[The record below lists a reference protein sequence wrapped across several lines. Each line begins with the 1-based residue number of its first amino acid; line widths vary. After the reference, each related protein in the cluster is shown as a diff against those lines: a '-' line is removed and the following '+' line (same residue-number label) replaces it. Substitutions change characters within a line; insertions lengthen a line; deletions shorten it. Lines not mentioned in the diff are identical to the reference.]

1 MATGGIAFK
10 PDISDVIAVIYELK
24 GNMTQISKKFDV
36 RKETMYNVLYAN
48 PEALKALEDVRTYK
62 KHDFIDLAEHVTF
75 YNMTRYENNPGLAQ
89 RAADKVLD
97 KLGHLRG
104 WKEDE
109 SGNKDL
115 SPKQNEID
123 LKHELML
130 LKDENRKLKELNA
143 DKP

>member
-1 MATGGIAFK
+1 MVMGKLFS
-10 PDISDVIAVIYELK
+10 PDISDVIAVI
-24 GNMTQISKKFDV
+24 SKKKGV
-36 RKETMYNVLYAN
+36 ITNVAKHYEVHPETIYDYCYRN
-48 PEALKALEDVRTYK
+48 PEAFKALESVRAYK

-75 YNMTRYENNPGLAQ
+75 YNMTRYEDNPGLAQ

-109 SGNKDL
+109 SGNKDS

-123 LKHELML
+123 LKHENML
-130 LKDENRKLKELNA
+130 QA
-143 DKP
+143 DKIFKLEALLANKS

>member
-75 YNMTRYENNPGLAQ
+75 YNMTRYEESPGLAQ

-97 KLGHLRG
+97 KIGHLRG

-123 LKHELML
+123 LKHENML
-130 LKDENRKLKELNA
+130 QA
-143 DKP
+143 DKIAKLEALLANKP